1 MVAWGHFSPQIAQ
14 HAMMMFE
21 KDLSLYDDGMLDLGL
36 VNAVSA
42 CGQHGIN
49 MRKHGA
55 QDFWHIWSKKTHIAP
70 TPFNVP
76 LQTRGREDL

>member
-1 MVAWGHFSPQIAQ
+1 MVAWGHFNPQIAQ
-14 HAMMMFE
+14 HAMMLYE
-21 KDLSLYDDGMLDLGL
+21 KDLSLYSDGMLDLGL

-42 CGQHGIN
+42 CGQHGTD

-55 QDFWHIWSKKTHIAP
+55 KSFWQIWSKKTHIAP